1 MNVQELESTA
11 ATLGAHVLY
20 GDLSPGQ
27 AAAVKKGETWYI
39 VMSDDRG
46 CESCRALT
54 LAHELA
60 HIMLGHTGN
69 AFVGEVDQVQEDEAW
84 CWAWRLVDD

>member
-46 CESCRALT
+46 CESCLALT

-60 HIMLGHTGN
+60 HIMLGHKGKGWN
-69 AFVGEVDQVQEDEAW
+69 AQVDQEEDEAW
-84 CWAWRLVDD
+84 CWAWRLIDD